1 MALPHRSGRAR
12 ADRTRTRHPRRLTR
26 TAAALAAA
34 LALLSPLGAVG
45 AAGVASAASAAGQET
60 PAADVAVQINTQA
73 ALGRLS
79 DTARGVN
86 AAVWD
91 AHMNDPEVASLMK
104 AAGVGAMR
112 YPGGSYADIYHWQ
125 THTAPGGYVAPGT
138 GFDAFMG
145 TVRATGAQPILIA
158 NYGSGTPEEA
168 AGWVRYA
175 NITKGYGAKLWEIGN
190 EIYGNGHYGSG
201 WEHDDHADKSPREYA
216 RQVRAYAAAMKAV
229 DPTVKIGAVLT
240 APGNWPDGVVGQGDA
255 GDWNHTVLSEVT
267 DVIDFVSVHWY
278 AGGSDTTA
286 DAALDRLSRLP
297 GELREVRNQLDRYA
311 GADSPRI
318 GIALTEV
325 NTNTGGAQLTARP
338 NGLFAADAFMTALE
352 NGVFTVDWWNTH
364 NGVDRITTVDGET
377 DYGDMGMLSSGGC
390 AGTVCEPAPNTP
402 FHPYYG
408 MRMTG
413 ELGTAG
419 DTMVAAAS
427 SARDVSAHAVH
438 RRDGRLSVLLV
449 NKNPDAA
456 RSVDL
461 TYTGFT
467 PSAAAPG
474 VRRYAR
480 GDTGIT
486 DVTSSGAS
494 ASRVTVPP
502 YGMITVTLAPQP
514 GTGTSAAGTPGT
526 PRLEAVTDTTARLS
540 WTGPSGAGRYLVQ
553 ERDGAHTWVV
563 GESTGTSVTLRNLPA
578 GSTHTV
584 NVLASDASGR
594 VSAPSDPLTFTTG
607 TPSDAACAVT
617 YHRDTGWGNGFV
629 ATVTVRNLSATPVTG
644 WTVDWDWPVEGQS
657 VSSGWNAT
665 FAQTGRHVRVTAPE
679 GSGPLAADGASTV
692 SFGFV
697 GANDGPN
704 PDPTVFR
711 LNGAVCSG
719 S

>member
-1 MALPHRSGRAR
+1 MAPPQRSRRPAR
-12 ADRTRTRHPRRLTR
+12 AAGRPRHLAR

-34 LALLSPLGAVG
+34 LSLLSPLGAAG
-45 AAGVASAASAAGQET
+45 IAAAAVQET
-60 PAADVAVQINTQA
+60 PAADVEVQVNTQA
-73 ALGRLS
+73 SLGRLT

-91 AHMNDPEVASLMK
+91 SHMNDPEVAALMK
-104 AAGVGAMR
+104 VADVGAMR

-158 NYGSGTPEEA
+158 NYGSGTPQEA

-175 NITKGYGAKLWEIGN
+175 NVTKDYDAKYWEIGN

-201 WEHDDHADKSPREYA
+201 WEHDDHPDKSPQEYA
-216 RQVRAYAAAMKAV
+216 RQVRAYALAMKAV
-229 DPTVKIGAVLT
+229 DPTIKIGAVLT
-240 APGNWPDGVVGQGDA
+240 APGNWPDGVVGAGDP
-255 GDWNHTVLSEVT
+255 GDWNHTVLSQVT

-286 DAALDRLSRLP
+286 DAAMARLTRLP
-297 GELREVRNQLDRYA
+297 GELREVRNQIDRYA

-325 NTNTGGAQLTARP
+325 NTNTGGAMLTARP
-338 NGLFAADAFMTALE
+338 NGLFAADAFLTALE
-352 NGVFTVDWWNTH
+352 NGVFNVDWWNTH
-364 NGVDRITTVDGET
+364 NGADRITTVDGET

-390 AGTVCEPAPNTP
+390 TGEFCEPAPNTP

-408 MRMTG
+408 MKMTS

-419 DTMVAAAS
+419 DTLVAAVS

-438 RRDGRLSVLLV
+438 RRDGRLSVLLI

-456 RSVDL
+456 RTVDL
-461 TYTGFT
+461 AYTGFT
-467 PSAAAPG
+467 PSVATPEAS
-474 VRRYAR
+474 RYAR
-480 GDTGIT
+480 GDNDVT
-486 DVTSSGAS
+486 DVTGSGAS

-502 YGMITVTLAPQP
+502 YGMLAVTLTPRP
-514 GTGTSAAGTPGT
+514 GTGPEASAAGTPGT
-526 PRLEAVTDTTARLS
+526 PRLDAVTGTTGRLS
-540 WTGPSGAGRYLVQ
+540 WAGAPGATRYLVQ
-553 ERDGAHTWVV
+553 ERDGAHTWLV
-563 GESTGTSVTLRNLPA
+563 GETTGTSVTLGNLPP

-594 VSAPSDPLTFTTG
+594 LSAPSDPLTFTTG
-607 TPSDAACAVT
+607 TPSDAPCAVT
-617 YHRDTGWGNGFV
+617 YHPDTGWGNGFV
-629 ATVTVRNLSATPVTG
+629 ATVTVRNLSDTPVTG
-644 WTVDWDWPVEGQS
+644 WTMDWDWPTDGQS

-665 FAQTGRHVRVTAPE
+665 FHQTGRHVRVTAPE
-679 GSGPLAADGASTV
+679 GAGPLAPDGASTV

-704 PDPTVFR
+704 PEPSAFR

-719 S
+719 G

>member
-1 MALPHRSGRAR
+1 MALLHRPGRPAPTSR
-12 ADRTRTRHPRRLTR
+12 PRRLAR
-26 TAAALAAA
+26 TAAALAAT
-34 LALLSPLGAVG
+34 LALLPPLV
-45 AAGVASAASAAGQET
+45 AAGVTSAQEV
-60 PAADVAVQINTQA
+60 PAADVDVHVNTQA

-91 AHMNDPEVASLMK
+91 SHMNDPEVAALMK
-104 AAGVGAMR
+104 TADVGAMR
-112 YPGGSYADIYHWQ
+112 YPGGSYADIYHWE

-175 NITKGYGAKLWEIGN
+175 NVTKNYGAKYWEIGN

-240 APGNWPDGVVGQGDA
+240 APGNWPDGITGEGDP
-255 GDWNHTVLSEVT
+255 GDWNHTVLSQVT
-267 DVIDFVSVHWY
+267 DVIDFVTVHWY
-278 AGGSDTTA
+278 AGGSDTSADTA
-286 DAALDRLSRLP
+286 MSRLTRLP
-297 GELREVRNQLDRYA
+297 GELREVRAQIDRYA

-352 NGVFTVDWWNTH
+352 NGVFNVDWWNTH
-364 NGVDRITTVDGET
+364 NGPGAITTVDGET
-377 DYGDMGMLSSGGC
+377 DYGDMGMLASGSCTGD
-390 AGTVCEPAPNTP
+390 VCQPAPNTP

-408 MRMTG
+408 MKMTS
-413 ELGTAG
+413 ELGTSG

-427 SARDVSAHAVH
+427 STQDLSAHAVH
-438 RRDGRLSVLLV
+438 RRDGRLSVLLI
-449 NKNPDAA
+449 NKNPDTA
-456 RSVDL
+456 RTVDL
-461 TYTGFT
+461 AYAGFS
-467 PSAAAPG
+467 PSAAAPE
-474 VRRYAR
+474 VSRYAR
-480 GDTGIT
+480 GDSDIT
-486 DVTSSGAS
+486 DVTDGGAS

-502 YGMITVTLAPQP
+502 YGMLTVTLTPKS
-514 GTGTSAAGTPGT
+514 GTGPGASAAGTPGT

-540 WTGPSGAGRYLVQ
+540 WAGTTGAARYLVQ
-553 ERDGAHTWVV
+553 ERDGAHTYLV
-563 GESTGTSVTLRNLPA
+563 GETTGTSVTLRNLPP

-584 NVLASDASGR
+584 NVLAADAAGR
-594 VSAPSDPLTFTTG
+594 LATPSDPLTFTTG
-607 TPSDAACAVT
+607 TPADAACTVG
-617 YHRDTGWGNGFV
+617 YHRDTSWGNGFV
-629 ATVTVRNLSATPVTG
+629 ATVSVRNLSDTPITG
-644 WTVDWDWPVEGQS
+644 WTVDWDWPTDGQS

-665 FAQTGRHVRVTAPE
+665 FHQSGRHVRVTAPE
-679 GSGPLAADGASTV
+679 NAGPLAPDGASTA

-711 LNGAVCSG
+711 LNGTVCSG
-719 S
+719 G